1 MHIEIIME
9 VGMPTLTIKNIPDD
23 LYFQLKQYAEINR
36 RSLNSEVI
44 VCIERAVR
52 SRKVSPDVALEKAS
66 NLRIKTKQHP
76 ISDREFRQAK
86 MLGRS

>member
-1 MHIEIIME
+1 
-9 VGMPTLTIKNIPDD
+9 MPTLTIKNIPDD
-23 LYFQLKQYAEINR
+23 LYSQLKRYAEMNR

-52 SRKVSPDVALEKAS
+52 SRKVSPEVALEKAR

-76 ISDREFRQAK
+76 ISDGEFTQAK
-86 MLGRS
+86 TLGRS